1 VTAASGPPTRAME
14 LGYVVL
20 YVPDVPAAVA
30 FYERAFGLSVRA
42 ADPSGKYT
50 EMNTGKTTLV
60 FAAESLMEEAG
71 HTFRANRPLERPA
84 ASEVGFVAK
93 DAPAAYAAAI
103 EAGAVP
109 YEAPRTRPNGQ
120 VVAYVRDLNGVL
132 VEICTAVRGTAEETR
147 RLALGD

>member
-1 VTAASGPPTRAME
+1 ME

-30 FYERAFGLSVRA
+30 FYERAFGLSVRS
-42 ADPSGKYT
+42 ADPNGKYT

-71 HTFRANRPLERPA
+71 HTFRAHRPLERPA
-84 ASEVGFVAK
+84 ASEVGFVAN
-93 DAPAAYAAAI
+93 DVPAAYAAAI
-103 EAGAVP
+103 EAGAAP

-132 VEICTAVRGTAEETR
+132 VEICTAVRGTPEETR
-147 RLALGD
+147 RLALGG